1 MKLCNTVH
9 RIRIDFCVT
18 PAVRRYVYVY
28 LIEGR
33 DCYLIDAGTAGSETV
48 IEWYLHRLGR
58 PLSDIKAIFLT
69 HSHPDHIGGAAAL
82 KRMTGCT
89 VYASAAERPWI
100 EDIDRQFRERPIPN
114 FHALAG
120 ASVTVD
126 TVVKQG
132 DIIAPEPGIT
142 LSVMETPGHSCG
154 SVSYAYPEQN
164 AIFCGDAIPM
174 ADDLPI
180 LVDWEQSRQSVQRIL
195 QQNDLRLC
203 FPAWDRAYAGSEI
216 ERAAQCA
223 LSLLDRMHL
232 CVKQSGLTP
241 ETLTSEALRML
252 AQQMG
257 MNPSACNPL
266 FRTSAAACL
275 RE

>member
-142 LSVMETPGHSCG
+142 LSVLETPGHSCG
-154 SVSYAYPEQN
+154 SVSYGYPKQN
-164 AIFCGDAIPM
+164 AVFCGDAIPM

-180 LVDWEQSRQSVQRIL
+180 LVDWKQSRQSVQRIL

-203 FPAWDRAYAGSEI
+203 CPAWDRAYAGSEI

>member
-1 MKLCNTVH
+1 MKLCNTIH
-9 RIRIDFCVT
+9 QIRIDFCVT
-18 PAVRRYVYVY
+18 PEVRRYVYVY

-33 DCYLIDAGTAGSETV
+33 DCYLIDAGTAGSETA
-48 IEWYLHRLGR
+48 IERYLHQLGR

-89 VYASAAERPWI
+89 VYASAAERP
-100 EDIDRQFRERPIPN
+100 IPN

-120 ASVTVD
+120 ASVMVD

-132 DIIAPEPGIT
+132 DIITPEPGIT
-142 LSVMETPGHSCG
+142 LSVLETPGHSRG

-164 AIFCGDAIPM
+164 AVFCGDAIPM

-195 QQNDLRLC
+195 RQNDLRLC
-203 FPAWDRAYAGSEI
+203 CPAWDRAYAGLEI
-216 ERAAQCA
+216 ERAARRA
-223 LSLLDRMHL
+223 LNLLDRMYH
-232 CVKQSGLTP
+232 CVRQSGLTTD
-241 ETLTSEALRML
+241 TLTPEALRRL
-252 AQQMG
+252 AEQMG
-257 MNPSACNPL
+257 MDPSACNPL